1 MTDIKARR
9 RQSKNGSAADD
20 QGVVMNGIA
29 NITPTDPNALAFGR
43 STTQVPNIL
52 CLGGASA
59 SYGFFPHGLNG
70 AIA

>member
-9 RQSKNGSAADD
+9 RQSKNGSAAAD

-29 NITPTDPNALAFGR
+29 NITPTDSNALAFSR
-43 STTQVPNIL
+43 TTTHIVY
-52 CLGGASA
+52 LGGASA
-59 SYGFFPHGLNG
+59 NYGFFPHGLNG

>member
-9 RQSKNGSAADD
+9 RQSKSGSAADD

-29 NITPTDPNALAFGR
+29 NITPTDSNAQAFSR
-43 STTQVPNIL
+43 TTTQVLSIL

-59 SYGFFPHGLNG
+59 NYGFFPHGLNG